1 MTGLTVPA
9 LLGGGALVVAAR
21 PERSSRMPTVLARVA
36 AVALVVPLVAFAF
49 VLQVGN
55 TAIAKATRAAELGD
69 SARAAAQARR
79 AKAWNPWSYQPWEV
93 LGDVQLARGDLQ
105 AARRSF
111 RAAIAKDDA
120 NWNLWLKLA
129 EASKWQARRQAL
141 ARAGELSPRSAEI
154 AELRRASR

>member
-1 MTGLTVPA
+1 EMSGLTLTA
-9 LLGGGALVVAAR
+9 LLCGGALVAAAR
-21 PERSSRMPTVLARVA
+21 PERPARTLTVPVRA
-36 AVALVVPLVAFAF
+36 AALALVLSLVAFAF

-55 TAIAKATRAAELGD
+55 SAIASAARAADRGD
-69 SARAAAQARR
+69 SARATAQARR
-79 AKAWNPWSYQPWEV
+79 AKAWNPWSYQPWEL
-93 LGDVQLARGDLQ
+93 LGDVQLARGDLG

-129 EASKWQARRQAL
+129 EASKRQARRQAL

-154 AELRRASR
+154 A